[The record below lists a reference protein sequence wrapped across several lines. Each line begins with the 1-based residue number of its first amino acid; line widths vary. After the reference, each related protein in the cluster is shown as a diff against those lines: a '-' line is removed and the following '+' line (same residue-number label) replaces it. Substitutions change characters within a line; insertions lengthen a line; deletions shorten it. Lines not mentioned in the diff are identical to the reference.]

1 MTVRWNCKY
10 MAEVKGTSEK
20 SHNYFVIKQCKFI
33 LKTESKCAKIQKYTF
48 EGQTTLVYQ
57 VTYSSSSYN

>member
-10 MAEVKGTSEK
+10 MAEAKGTSLFD
-20 SHNYFVIKQCKFI
+20 YFVIKQSKFI